1 MSPSFSQ
8 KNHSFIFPLLLCWH
22 IVYTI
27 TLNSIP
33 LNTNLKLPD
42 YSTKPMHTT
51 SFCFI
56 ACWTFLKP
64 NPQVSVFR
72 NCLCWESIPFSYI
85 HGKGSSSLLLLCC
98 RLQTRIYFLICK
110 EFSRSS
116 VSKMENLRN
125 RSLVLHPRQ
134 SQILPAQ
141 HQYGML
147 NPPRKKKFSSN
158 PWWGQLLIFFD
169 KFGHNMLQHRIA

>member
-1 MSPSFSQ
+1 MSPSFFKKS
-8 KNHSFIFPLLLCWH
+8 HSFIFPLLLCWH

-33 LNTNLKLPD
+33 LNANLRLPD
-42 YSTKPMHTT
+42 YSTLQVSGSLHTT
-51 SFCFI
+51 SLCFI

-64 NPQVSVFR
+64 NPQESVFR
-72 NCLCWESIPFSYI
+72 SCLRWESIPFFSYI
-85 HGKGSSSLLLLCC
+85 HGKGLSSLLLLCC
-98 RLQTRIYFLICK
+98 HLQTRICFLIYK

-116 VSKMENLRN
+116 VSKMRNLRN
-125 RSLVLHPRQ
+125 RSLGLHPHQ

-147 NPPRKKKFSSN
+147 NPPDNFFIFIFILKKNSVPTHDEVRS
-158 PWWGQLLIFFD
+158 
-169 KFGHNMLQHRIA
+169 